1 MKGKILLFDIDE
13 TIFNPGSFLE
23 NFYSEIVDSFN
34 LSDKDL
40 IKIKNIYIQIKQE
53 YGYFSPAD
61 FLEKIIENHP
71 EIDRYSLEKV
81 FWNIDL
87 FNKNVYKDASVIKDL
102 GRIGNIGIFSKG
114 EESFQKQKI
123 SFLSDIVEPDDIHV
137 FRNKLEKI
145 SEILD
150 IYQDLNIYFI
160 DNELEVLESIR
171 KLNPDANLILIDRK
185 NEYENSDII
194 KIKDLTELKSLI
206 YD

>member
-40 IKIKNIYIQIKQE
+40 IEIKNIYIQVKEE

-71 EIDRYSLEKV
+71 EIDRFSLEKV

-123 SFLSDIVEPDDIHV
+123 SFLLDTVEPDDIHV
-137 FRNKLEKI
+137 FKNKLDKI
-145 SEILD
+145 SEVLD

-194 KIKDLTELKSLI
+194 KIKDLTELKGLI

>member
-13 TIFNPGSFLE
+13 TVFNPKSFLDD
-23 NFYSEIVDSFN
+23 FYN
-34 LSDKDL
+34 DL
-40 IKIKNIYIQIKQE
+40 IEVFKLNENKLNIIKNIYLETKIEI
-53 YGYFSPAD
+53 GYFNPTNFLDKLIENFPDINRTS
-61 FLEKIIENHP
+61 LEKI
-71 EIDRYSLEKV
+71 

-123 SFLSDIVEPDDIHV
+123 SFLSGLIETDDIHI
-137 FRNKLEKI
+137 FKNKLDKI
-145 SEILD
+145 SDILE

-160 DNELEVLESIR
+160 DNELEVLEAIR
-171 KLNPDANLILIDRK
+171 KINTDVNLILVDRK
-185 NEYENSDII
+185 NEFENSDII

>member
-13 TIFNPGSFLE
+13 TIFDPQSFLDDFYNELTKNFKLNE
-23 NFYSEIVDSFN
+23 N
-34 LSDKDL
+34 DL
-40 IKIKNIYIQIKQE
+40 NKIKNIYSEIKTE
-53 YGYFSPAD
+53 IGYFNPTN
-61 FLEKIIENHP
+61 FLDKVIETFP
-71 EIDRYSLEKV
+71 EINRTSLEKV

-102 GRIGNIGIFSKG
+102 GRIGDIGIFSKG

-123 SFLSDIVEPDDIHV
+123 SFLSDLIETDDIHI
-137 FRNKLEKI
+137 FKNKIDKINEVLE
-145 SEILD
+145 

-160 DNELEVLESIR
+160 DNEPDVLESVKKI
-171 KLNPDANLILIDRK
+171 NPEAYLILIDRK

-194 KIKDLTELKSLI
+194 KIKDLSELKSLI

>member
-34 LSDKDL
+34 LSDKNL

-137 FRNKLEKI
+137 FRNKLDKI
-145 SEILD
+145 SEVLD

-185 NEYENSDII
+185 NKYENSDII